1 MGARQT
7 TQLEST
13 SQTGEH
19 LESEGE
25 LVRAAASITA
35 TLGSSSTPG
44 YDREL
49 IPSLSTIW
57 EFAVCVL
64 VAASVRLLW
73 AFMTPMPEA
82 PDEHCH
88 LWVTRFLFEH
98 SRLPHVKDV
107 LDAGIIGVYGSL
119 PQLGYLPHVL
129 MAHLM
134 PFVSVPLACRFGSVA
149 LGVAAVAVTYAVA
162 RELFKSDKTPR
173 LVLPL
178 LVALHPQLVF
188 VNAYTNTDSTVT
200 FLGAAITWLCV
211 RTIYRGLN
219 DVRAALLGLLLGFL
233 ALTKY
238 SAYSLFFG
246 AGFAV
251 IASAYLHKVP
261 LLSLFRYVSIAAVSL
276 IASCGWWFVRQMHE
290 YPGDLLGTKT
300 MYHTWAVRFN
310 KPLEFKVGLWQIVS
324 MPAYWRMKIYSYW
337 GLFGC
342 LKRYLWHPF
351 YVAYVAIMGVAAGG
365 LAFYAAKTI
374 AATRLVQP
382 IAVDRSDDA
391 TTCGIELK
399 TLALLCTCL
408 LCLAVNLASMIWAAS
423 VNLGLAQGRYLFGA
437 EVPIMLLI
445 IYGARSFG
453 TTVGNRTIVLLLV
466 TNVLALLYQFRVLY
480 PLYGF
485 HFA

>member
-13 SQTGEH
+13 SQTSEH
-19 LESEGE
+19 LELAGE
-25 LVRAAASITA
+25 LVGTAESVTAAI
-35 TLGSSSTPG
+35 GSSSTSG
-44 YDREL
+44 YDRGL
-49 IPSLSTIW
+49 ISPLRTIW
-57 EFAVCVL
+57 ELAVCML

-88 LWVTRFLFEH
+88 LWVARFLFEH
-98 SRLPHVKDV
+98 NRLPHVKDV

-129 MAHLM
+129 MAHIM

-188 VNAYTNTDSTVT
+188 VNAYANTDSTVT

-211 RTIYRGLN
+211 RTIYQGLN
-219 DVRAALLGLLLGFL
+219 DVRAAVLGLLLGFL

-238 SAYSLFFG
+238 SAYALFFG

-261 LLSLFRYVSIAAVSL
+261 LLLLFRYVSIAVVSL
-276 IASCGWWFVRQMHE
+276 VTSCGWWFVRQMHE

-300 MYHTWAVRFN
+300 MYHSWAVRFN

-351 YVAYVAIMGVAAGG
+351 YVVYVATMGVAASG
-365 LAFYAAKTI
+365 LGFYMAKTI
-374 AATRLVQP
+374 ATRLAQP
-382 IAVDRSDDA
+382 IASERPSDA
-391 TTCGIELK
+391 TTGGIAQK
-399 TLALLCTCL
+399 TLALVCMCSI
-408 LCLAVNLASMIWAAS
+408 CLAVNLASMIWAAS
-423 VNLGLAQGRYLFGA
+423 VNLGLAQGRYLFGV

-453 TTVGNRTIVLLLV
+453 TTAGNRTIVLLSV

-485 HFA
+485 RFI